1 MSSGSSIPYHLRLNK
16 AVEREIFLGLLT
28 ALSPCLDLREYRYI
42 GMGGPFL
49 EDYRA
54 LHARLGIRD
63 MVCVEMDVNTHRRQQ
78 FNAPVG
84 GIHFELSSIEEYLKR
99 TQIDEKPSI
108 VWLDYTSAD
117 SLREQFETFLELVSA
132 VAPRSIVKLT
142 LNANA
147 TSLDSKEPVTG
158 DAMFEARLTA
168 LQGVLGD
175 LLAADA
181 SPKEITYRGY
191 GQLLVRSLG
200 YALEDRLEG
209 TGVRFLGVGSFRY
222 SDGQPMVTVTGISLD
237 EDDVVSFI
245 QETQVTRWPF
255 YREAWPVVQ
264 TIDLPV
270 LSTKERLEL
279 QRAMNTGG
287 EPDLEFSLPVGRLLR
302 NSKEMLESFATYYR
316 MTPSFAKVEV

>member
-1 MSSGSSIPYHLRLNK
+1 MSSGNSIPYHLRLNK

-63 MVCVEMDVNTHRRQQ
+63 MVCVEMDENTHQRQQ

-84 GIHFELSSIEEYLKR
+84 GIQFELSSIEDYLKK
-99 TQIDEKPSI
+99 TQVDEKPSI
-108 VWLDYTSAD
+108 VWLDYTSPD
-117 SLREQFETFLELVSA
+117 SLREQMDTFLDLMLA

-147 TSLDSKEPVTG
+147 SSLDAQEHLTG
-158 DAMFEARLTA
+158 DAMFEARLGA
-168 LQGVLGD
+168 LQGALGE

-181 SPKEITYRGY
+181 KPEEISYRGY
-191 GQLLVRSLG
+191 GRVLVRSLAH
-200 YALEDRLEG
+200 ALENRLGG
-209 TGVRFLGVGSFRY
+209 TGVTFLGVGAFRY
-222 SDGQPMVTVTGISLD
+222 SDGQPMVTVTGVSLD
-237 EDDVVSFI
+237 TDDVESFVD
-245 QETQVTRWPF
+245 ETQITRWPF
-255 YREAWPVVQ
+255 YQEAWHSLQ

-279 QRAMNTGG
+279 QRAMNTGD
-287 EPDLEFSLPVGRLLR
+287 EPGLEFSLPVGRLLKKP
-302 NSKEMLESFATYYR
+302 KEMLESFATYYR
-316 MTPSFAKVEV
+316 MTPSFAKVDI